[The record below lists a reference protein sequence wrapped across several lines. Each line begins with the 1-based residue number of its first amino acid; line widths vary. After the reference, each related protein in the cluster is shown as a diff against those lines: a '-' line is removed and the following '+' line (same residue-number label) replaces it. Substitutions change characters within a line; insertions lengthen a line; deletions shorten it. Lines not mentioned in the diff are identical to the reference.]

1 MNNILSDLMND
12 EEFLRLIKLKNY
24 LNENNELISLIRELK
39 DIQKSLVEA
48 KVNGEF
54 NKIKELD
61 NRRKIKEEQ
70 ILNFPFYEE
79 YIELLEDLKR
89 NLSMLKNEIEEDFV
103 KNNLI

>member
-1 MNNILSDLMND
+1 MNNILSNLMKD
-12 EEFLRLIKLKNY
+12 KEYLRLIELKNY
-24 LNENNELISLIRELK
+24 LNENKELIRLMRELK

-48 KVNGEF
+48 KVKYEF

-70 ILNFPFYEE
+70 ILNLPFYEE

-89 NLSMLKNEIEEDFV
+89 NLLMLKNEIEEDFV